1 MRRLL
6 TILPVV
12 CLILATAGCGGDDD
26 GNDEEQANEPTSGA
40 PSSDDTEDVRKPA
53 KVVDCTAE
61 ASTSGAYEAEWEG
74 EAQVRTG
81 GKPANDPGP
90 NAVYT
95 LTHGKNRLALYSP
108 GAEFKGSVSLSADGT
123 AYSSDPADAESLDID
138 EHGKSASVDVTL
150 TSTGGDTI
158 DVVAEFTCDKSK
170 KQ

>member
-6 TILPVV
+6 TIVPVV
-12 CLILATAGCGGDDD
+12 CLILATAGCSGDDD
-26 GNDEEQANEPTSGA
+26 GKDEEKANEPTSGA
-40 PSSDDTEDVRKPA
+40 PSSDDPEDVSKPA

-74 EAQVRTG
+74 KAQVRTG
-81 GKPANDPGP
+81 GKPADDPGP

-95 LTHGKNRLALYSP
+95 LTDDRNRLALYSP
-108 GAEFKGSVSLSADGT
+108 GAEFKGSVSLTADGT

-138 EHGKSASVDVTL
+138 KHGKSASVDVTL
-150 TSTGGDTI
+150 TSTGGDKV
-158 DVVAEFTCDKSK
+158 DLVAEFTCDKPE